1 MPKTNRHV
9 FFLATFLCFIC
20 SCSKEDEGDRKETFP
35 VTGQVVVDGSPAE
48 GVSVTCQ
55 AVSGID
61 KQNPT
66 VSGATT
72 DKEGNFAIS
81 TYKAGGGV
89 PNGDYVLTFFLRTR
103 NAFTR
108 EFGPD
113 KLHHRYKDPKTSTFK
128 FLSRVHARQS

>member
-1 MPKTNRHV
+1 MPKMNRHV
-9 FFLATFLCFIC
+9 FLLATSLCFIC
-20 SCSKEDEGDRKETFP
+20 SCSKDDEGNRKQTYP
-35 VTGQVVVDGSPAE
+35 GNGQVLVDGSPAE

-55 AVSGID
+55 AINGID
-61 KQNPT
+61 KENPT

-89 PNGDYVLTFFLRTR
+89 PDGDYVLTFFLADM

-108 EFGPD
+108 EYG
-113 KLHHRYKDPKTSTFK
+113 
-128 FLSRVHARQS
+128 